1 MSTTIRLA
9 PAASPLADRIDKAA
23 LLRESWLADMPDDV
37 VAEAAACASLR
48 SVEDGTLLHARG
60 DACDGFYTIA
70 RGSVRFSRS
79 TANGHATIIAVMEAP
94 NWFGE
99 LSIFDGLPRSHDG
112 YAAGAALLM
121 FHAKTDFR
129 RLLLRY
135 PAIYERFARIL
146 SLRLRATFDLVEEA
160 ATAPLT
166 QRLARRLLELAQ
178 LQPSQLTGTITP
190 RGREVP
196 LTQEEL
202 GNLLGKSRQSIAKI
216 LKTWEQ
222 EGLIQTNYGR
232 VFIEQ
237 PEALTQLAHPERG

>member
-1 MSTTIRLA
+1 MPPTLRLA
-9 PAASPLADRIDKAA
+9 TLPAAEPIDKSA
-23 LLRESWLADMPDDV
+23 LLRESWLADMPDEV
-37 VAEAAACASLR
+37 VSEAAACASLR

-79 TANGHATIIAVMEAP
+79 TADGHATIIAVMEAP

-112 YAAGAALLM
+112 HAAGPAVLM
-121 FHAKTDFR
+121 FHAKNDFR

-178 LQPSQLTGTITP
+178 LQPSPMNGAITP

-216 LKTWEQ
+216 LKAWEQ
-222 EGLIQTNYGR
+222 EGVIQTNYGR
-232 VFIEQ
+232 VFVEQ
-237 PEALTQLAHPERG
+237 PEALARLAYPERP

>member
-1 MSTTIRLA
+1 MSTTIRT
-9 PAASPLADRIDKAA
+9 PPFTIPLADRIDKVA
-23 LLRESWLADMPDDV
+23 LLRESWLANMPDDV

-79 TANGHATIIAVMEAP
+79 TVNGHATIIAVMEAP

-112 YAAGAALLM
+112 HAAGAALLM
-121 FHAKTDFR
+121 FHAQTDFR

-178 LQPSQLTGTITP
+178 LQPSQLNGATTP

-222 EGLIQTNYGR
+222 GGLIQTNYGR
-232 VFIEQ
+232 VFVEQ
-237 PEALTQLAHPERG
+237 PEALAQLAHPKHG